1 VAGLVATSC
10 TAGMQ
15 RYALYAMAPA
25 LQVPISIM
33 KTKSLRIESIDVSQ
47 LAAVT
52 GGSGG
57 SKWTDAEERRDDK
70 IMRERK
76 RSPRSIGAM

>member
-1 VAGLVATSC
+1 MLSRAVACRKHRRERSPSSGFPIRCHTLPQ
-10 TAGMQ
+10 Q
-15 RYALYAMAPA
+15 RESAL
-25 LQVPISIM
+25 
-33 KTKSLRIESIDVSQ
+33 DVRE

-57 SKWTDAEERRDDK
+57 NNWTDAEERRDDK

-76 RSPRSIGAM
+76 HSPRSIGAM